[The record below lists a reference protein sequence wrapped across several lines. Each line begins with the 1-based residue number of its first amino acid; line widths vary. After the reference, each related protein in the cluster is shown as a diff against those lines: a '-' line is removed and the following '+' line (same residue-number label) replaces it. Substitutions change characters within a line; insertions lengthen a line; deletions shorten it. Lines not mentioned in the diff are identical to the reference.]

1 MTLRQYF
8 TAASI
13 TACLA
18 LASAGVIPRQSG
30 TTIEFCTKASYSTGA
45 CPYAQPTTGTGTCG
59 NLTVAS
65 NVCYTFDDF
74 PDAPSSLIDDVNY
87 IYIPDGAITGCNLYK
102 TTNCTVT
109 PDEEWDACEVGGTDL
124 TCRKHLAGLTGL
136 CNLNV
141 HRLWTSTAGGGG
153 LVMYPWW
160 STINS
165 SEQFRHFSLI
175 IVWESVVL
183 SDAEDN
189 VRALTHHVMDWVNDC
204 ATPQKCRAG
213 CDAEGYGLA
222 AVEHGQECWCG
233 NTIVDKAY
241 PVPKEKC
248 DSPCAGD
255 ANQTCGGYGYMNLY
269 ARNGFN
275 FTIGGPSKTPPE
287 GLIEVS
293 CFNDTDA
300 YERLLPYQPVGCQYQ
315 PERLRTAVGCMDDC
329 SSLGYKYAGLQNGRE
344 CWCGYFPP
352 PLHREGGK
360 CDMPCE
366 GDATQLCGGSSS
378 LMVYCR
384 GEY

>member
-1 MTLRQYF
+1 MSLRQYF

-18 LASAGVIPRQSG
+18 LANAGVIARQSG

-45 CPYAQPTTGTGTCG
+45 CPYAQPTLGTGTCG

-65 NVCYTFDDF
+65 SVCYTFDDF
-74 PDAPSSLIDDVNY
+74 PNAPSSLIDDVNY
-87 IYIPDGAITGCNLYK
+87 IYIPDGAITGCNLY
-102 TTNCTVT
+102 NDTV
-109 PDEEWDACEVGGTDL
+109 DD
-124 TCRKHLAGLTGL
+124 
-136 CNLNV
+136 
-141 HRLWTSTAGGGG
+141 
-153 LVMYPWW
+153 
-160 STINS
+160 
-165 SEQFRHFSLI
+165 
-175 IVWESVVL
+175 
-183 SDAEDN
+183 
-189 VRALTHHVMDWVNDC
+189 VRALTHHVVDWVNNSS
-204 ATPQKCRAG
+204 TPQKCRSG

-233 NTIVDKAY
+233 NTIIDKAY

-300 YERLLPYQPVGCQYQ
+300 HERLLPYQPVGCRYQ

-329 SSLGYKYAGLQNGRE
+329 SSLGYKYAGLQNGKE

-352 PLHREGGK
+352 PLHHEGGK
-360 CDMPCE
+360 CDIPCE
-366 GDATQLCGGSSS
+366 DSAAVHPVSWCIAGVNIDNINLCIKPLPMTVSFLQTCMTSPMHEIRQCVAGPLTTGWDTGHGEQDADAIWGPD
-378 LMVYCR
+378 
-384 GEY
+384 